1 MLKARLA
8 LGMWSKTE
16 NASVNALPP
25 AGFDKSKKGGNSSS
39 GSTPKLPKAVLNPIE
54 RTVQLE
60 DLIPTALAMAV
71 TEKTVIKDFFGR
83 VINDKK
89 KDVAAGD
96 KENGNLDGDA
106 GPNTSAV
113 SANKKTMAFK
123 VPVVSFKFN
132 EGYSNAVRKPLF
144 LSDLL

>member
-1 MLKARLA
+1 
-8 LGMWSKTE
+8 MWSKTE
-16 NASVNALPP
+16 NAHVNGHPP
-25 AGFDKSKKGGNSSS
+25 AGFDKSKKGGNISS

-71 TEKTVIKDFFGR
+71 PEKTVIKDFFGR

-106 GPNTSAV
+106 V
-113 SANKKTMAFK
+113 SAKKKTMAFK